1 MSDERPSRPP
11 RALGQAIDDVLRR
24 LRGPDRKAASTVFG
38 RWREIVGDT
47 VADHASPARLKDN
60 CLVVDV
66 DDPAWLAQ
74 LRFLHD
80 QLVTTLR
87 EHTDGAVNSIE
98 LRVKRPR

>member
-11 RALGQAIDDVLRR
+11 RPLGDAIDDVLRR
-24 LRGPDRKAASTVFG
+24 LRGPDRKTAGTVFS

-47 VADHASPARLKDN
+47 VADHAVPARLKDK

-66 DDPAWLAQ
+66 DDPTWLTQ

-80 QLVTTLR
+80 QLVTTLS

-98 LRVKRPR
+98 LRVKRQR